1 MKKTLL
7 FSMTVAVLLAACSG
21 GGGGNTKKLLI
32 ISSGKFT
39 VDASDNKRISWEPGN
54 QHNEQELQYGTGKIS
69 IIIKSPEGE
78 KTYDMPE
85 DGAWLL
91 NLKKDTVV
99 GGLVK
104 YGSAGRPSSIT
115 AEVLDRMI
123 DSTQKLL
130 LGQNTSDASKTY
142 FIVPQSIK
150 KISSDASVRL
160 LSPFKYIPAEVE
172 VDKDGKTPEYYK
184 FFTNSQKREDLND
197 LLKRLGK

>member
-1 MKKTLL
+1 MKKTTILSL
-7 FSMTVAVLLAACSG
+7 IAAVLLYACSG
-21 GGGGNTKKLLI
+21 GAGGNTKKVLI

-39 VDASDNKRISWEPGN
+39 VDPADNKRISWEPGN
-54 QHNEQELQYGTGKIS
+54 QHNEQELQYGSGKIS
-69 IIIKSPEGE
+69 IVVKSPDGE

-104 YGSAGRPSSIT
+104 YGSSGRPSSIT
-115 AEVLDRMI
+115 SEVLDRMI

-150 KISSDASVRL
+150 KISADASVKL
-160 LSPFKYIPAEVE
+160 LSPYKYIPAEVE
-172 VDKDGKTPEYYK
+172 VDKNGKAPEYYK
-184 FFTNSQKREDLND
+184 FFTNTQKREELDD
-197 LLKRLGK
+197 LLKRMSK